1 MTEEERYEKLNDKL
15 DRILEKI
22 DGKFDGIEKKIQN
35 HEVRIVVLETREPS
49 KKDDWKTQL
58 LMLLAKAIVIGGV
71 AIASLAGAGGV
82 LAKIGIGV

>member
-58 LMLLAKAIVIGGV
+58 LMLLGKAITIGVVVIG
-71 AIASLAGAGGV
+71 SLAGAGSLLKPILG
-82 LAKIGIGV
+82 A

>member
-22 DGKFDGIEKKIQN
+22 DGKFDGMEKKIQN

-58 LMLLAKAIVIGGV
+58 LMLLGKAITIGVVVIG
-71 AIASLAGAGGV
+71 SLAGAGSLLKPILGT
-82 LAKIGIGV
+82 